1 MNSGKSTNSMQSEV
15 KSDLE
20 LILLYKES
28 GDTFYVGE
36 LYKRYHHQVF
46 GVALKYLHDSEKA
59 EDALLDVFHNLFE
72 QLLKYKVDEF
82 KSWLLTITRNHCL
95 KVLKKD
101 TKIVSFEL
109 AHENLFPVHF
119 MENQREVDQI
129 HDKEKQLE
137 LLEHAL
143 TKLKPEQEQCIRKF
157 YLLDKSYQ
165 TIAEETGFELKKVK
179 SYIQNGKRNLQ
190 LIMEQQTKNK
200 P

>member
-1 MNSGKSTNSMQSEV
+1 MNSRKPTHRIQPET

-20 LILLYKES
+20 LIFLYKES
-28 GDTFYVGE
+28 GNTFYVGE
-36 LYKRYHHQVF
+36 LYNRYHHQVF
-46 GVALKYLHDSEKA
+46 GVALKYLHDADKA

-101 TKIVSFEL
+101 AKTISFE
-109 AHENLFPVHF
+109 ATHENIFSIDF
-119 MENQREVDQI
+119 MENHLEAYHI
-129 HDKEKQLE
+129 HEKEKQLDV
-137 LLEHAL
+137 LEHAL

-157 YLLDKSYQ
+157 YLLDKSYH

-190 LIMEQQTKNK
+190 IIMEQQLKK
-200 P
+200 